1 MKSKEFI
8 AALLYAVAVW
18 CVFFAAIWFVSIVF
32 NP

>member
-1 MKSKEFI
+1 MESKEFL

-18 CVFFAAIWFVSIVF
+18 CVFFAAIWLAAIVS

>member
-1 MKSKEFI
+1 MESKEFL

-18 CVFFAAIWFVSIVF
+18 CVFFAAIWLVAVI